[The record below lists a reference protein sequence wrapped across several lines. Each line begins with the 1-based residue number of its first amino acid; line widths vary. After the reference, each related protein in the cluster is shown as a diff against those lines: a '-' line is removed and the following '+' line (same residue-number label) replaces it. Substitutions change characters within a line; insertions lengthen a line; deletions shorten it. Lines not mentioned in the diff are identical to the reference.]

1 MNSRLIILTILIGF
15 IVLGCGSSKTAKR
28 NAEQMEQAPQWVKQR
43 PVSNMYYIGIARV
56 NKLNYPDNYRDVAK
70 RKALNDLASEISVN
84 IQSNSIASS
93 YEDQSGFRSDFSNYI
108 QMEMSKDLAG
118 YQMVGSYETDND
130 YMVYYR
136 LSKAKWKEIQA
147 ERKKAAADRAAV
159 LFRQGRKKETELDY
173 PAAIKSYLNAL
184 LELKKY
190 WNEAVYYKD
199 NEEKKRLDLEI
210 QNALTHIL
218 SDFDLR
224 VSPDKLHLNMDN
236 GYKSSLSVSV
246 INSEGKHLS
255 GFPVRVY
262 YRKKSIPY
270 QATVFTNS
278 KETEVAV
285 EDLQYR
291 DDAIYVKLEID
302 RDEVLPIKSEDK
314 KFLKSITDAWR
325 ANPVSV
331 PVAYSLPTVY
341 IQSPAGQD
349 KNYVMLESAI
359 KGLLGKYSFPVTGN
373 RKLADLVFKIRTN
386 ESSSVQNKVKNS
398 FLSYSIEIINPKQKQ
413 TLRTFTSP
421 KYKGVDYNVKVARDK
436 AYTKA
441 AEEINESG
449 LRTVLLRLI

>member
-1 MNSRLIILTILIGF
+1 MSSKLIISIILIGF
-15 IVLGCGSSKTAKR
+15 LTLGCGSSKTAKR
-28 NAEQMEQAPQWVKQR
+28 NVEQMEQAPQWVKQR
-43 PVSNMYYIGIARV
+43 PVSSMYYIGIARV
-56 NKLNYPDNYRDVAK
+56 NKLNYPDNYREVAK

-108 QMEMSKDLAG
+108 HMEMSKDLAG
-118 YQMVGSYETDND
+118 YQMVGSYETDNE

-147 ERKKAAADRAAV
+147 ERKKAAADRAAA
-159 LFRQGRKKETELDY
+159 LFRQGRKKEDGLDY
-173 PAAIKSYLNAL
+173 PAAIKTYLNAL

-190 WNEAVYYKD
+190 WNEAVYYTD

-210 QNALTHIL
+210 QSALTRIL
-218 SDFDLR
+218 SDFDLK
-224 VSPDKLHLNMDN
+224 VSPAKLYLNMDN
-236 GYKSSLSVSV
+236 GYKASLAVSV
-246 INSEGKHLS
+246 INGEGKLLS

-270 QATVFTNS
+270 QATVYTNS
-278 KETEVAV
+278 KVTEVAV

-291 DDAIYVKLEID
+291 DEAIYVKLEID
-302 RDEVLPIKSEDK
+302 KDEVLPIKSADK

-331 PVAYSLPTVY
+331 PVVYTLPKVY
-341 IQSPAGQD
+341 IQSQGGRD
-349 KNYVMLESAI
+349 KNFVMLESAI
-359 KGLLGKYSFPVTGN
+359 KGLLGKYSFPVTDN
-373 RKLADLVFKIRTN
+373 RKLADLVLKIRTN
-386 ESSSVQNKVKNS
+386 ESSSDQNKIKTS
-398 FLSYSIEIINPKQKQ
+398 MLGYSVEIINAKQKQ

-421 KYKGVDYNVKVARDK
+421 KYKGVDYNAKIARDK

-449 LRTVLLRLI
+449 LGAILMRLI